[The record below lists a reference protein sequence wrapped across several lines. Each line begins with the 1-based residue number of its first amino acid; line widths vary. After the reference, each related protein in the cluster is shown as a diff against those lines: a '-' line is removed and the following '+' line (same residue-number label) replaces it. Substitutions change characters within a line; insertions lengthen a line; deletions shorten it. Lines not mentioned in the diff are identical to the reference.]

1 MRVPDPVWSLSIE
14 RAPIGAPVSM
24 CTSFIG
30 VGNSMSNRTVL
41 LSSAAV
47 IAMTSNAWAAQGDTY
62 LSLFGGYSTLADV
75 QLSLSYTKTAS
86 SSVSKF
92 TRRSFKAFQETTVNI
107 TTASGFST
115 TVLNDGYVVLGTIN
129 ATYNLNNTR
138 HFSGDVGSDGWV
150 VGAAMGVELLGGLR
164 GEAEMAF
171 RRFDLNEAAILDES
185 NLYRRRVRDDAY
197 YSYQIGIQT
206 GTRSDT
212 FTGVKLPGTLLTT
225 IHVFDFTGTHNVTNA
240 PATVDG
246 ELTSFSFMANL
257 WYDFP
262 LGDSGFKPFVGAG
275 IGVANLTLSYDF
287 RANSAIPQYRHNN
300 IGTITNV
307 TASGTTKMK
316 STLTTASTLVTPTTH
331 FKDDE
336 AVFAYQFGAGL
347 GYEFDNGIM
356 LSAQYRYFAT
366 TEADFGDVSDSVE
379 SSDVIFSISL
389 PFGGALGRAAR
400 SRGYPARVVSEPWPP
415 VQGARSHD
423 HARAPSYTRTYLA

>member
-14 RAPIGAPVSM
+14 RAPVGAPVAM

-86 SSVSKF
+86 SSINKF
-92 TRRSFKAFQETTVNI
+92 TRRNKLGYQNTTVKV

-115 TVLNDGYVVLGTIN
+115 QVKHVAYVVVGTIK
-129 ATYNLNNTR
+129 ATYKLSNTR

-171 RRFDLNEAAILDES
+171 RRFDLNEGAILDES
-185 NLYRRRVRDDAY
+185 NLYRRRLRDDAY
-197 YSYQIGIQT
+197 YSYQIGFNL
-206 GTRSDT
+206 GTHTDT
-212 FTGVKLPGTLLTT
+212 FTGVKKTGTLLTT
-225 IHVFDFTGTHNVTNA
+225 IHKQDFTGTHNVTNA

-262 LGDSGFKPFVGAG
+262 LGDSGIKPFIGGG
-275 IGVANLTLSYDF
+275 IGIANLTLSYDF
-287 RANSAIPQYRHNN
+287 RANTAIPQYRHNN

-307 TASGTTKMK
+307 TASGTTKIK
-316 STLTTASTLVTPTTH
+316 STLTTSTTLVTPTTH

-347 GYEFDNGIM
+347 GYEFDNGVM

-366 TEADFGDVSDSVE
+366 MDADFGDVSDNVE

-389 PFGGALGRAAR
+389 PFGGR
-400 SRGYPARVVSEPWPP
+400 
-415 VQGARSHD
+415 
-423 HARAPSYTRTYLA
+423 

>member
-14 RAPIGAPVSM
+14 RGLIGAPVSM

-30 VGNSMSNRTVL
+30 VGNSMSNKTVL

-47 IAMTSNAWAAQGDTY
+47 IAMTSNAFAAQGDAY

-75 QLSLSYTKTAS
+75 DLALSYTKTAS
-86 SSVSKF
+86 SSVNKF
-92 TRRSFKAFQETTVNI
+92 TRRSFKAFQQTTVNI

-115 TVLNDGYVVLGTIN
+115 TVLNDGYIVLGTIN
-129 ATYNLNNTR
+129 ATYNFNNTR

-171 RRFDLNEAAILDES
+171 RRFDLNEAATLDES

-225 IHVFDFTGTHNVTNA
+225 IHKFDFTGTHNVTNA

-287 RANSAIPQYRHNN
+287 RANSAIPQYRFNN
-300 IGTITNV
+300 IGTTK
-307 TASGTTKMK
+307 STTKATV
-316 STLTTASTLVTPTTH
+316 SSVVVTNTFTNTALTTSTTMVTPTTH

-366 TEADFGDVSDSVE
+366 MEADFGDVSDNVE

-389 PFGGALGRAAR
+389 PFGGR
-400 SRGYPARVVSEPWPP
+400 
-415 VQGARSHD
+415 
-423 HARAPSYTRTYLA
+423 